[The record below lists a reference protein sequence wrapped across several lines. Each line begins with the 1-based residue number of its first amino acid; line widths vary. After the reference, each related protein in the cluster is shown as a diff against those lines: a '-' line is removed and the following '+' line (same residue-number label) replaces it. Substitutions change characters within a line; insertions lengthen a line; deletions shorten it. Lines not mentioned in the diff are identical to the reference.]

1 MDKRHGKP
9 QRDLAHAEQQRD
21 VVALKRAGLPFAD
34 IGQRLGISKSQAHR
48 AFYAALDRIVEPEVA
63 AMRAEQL
70 ARIELEREEA
80 LDIMGATHIVVSNGH
95 IVSPITGHDDDGD
108 PIYGDPL
115 IDQSPPLAAID
126 RLIKLDDQEAKLVGM
141 YPKTEVNLTGG
152 ITYQVVGLESTD
164 LM

>member
-1 MDKRHGKP
+1 MDTRHGKP
-9 QRDLAHAEQQRD
+9 ARDLAAAEQQRD
-21 VVALKRAGLPFAD
+21 VVALKRGGLSFAE

-48 AFYAALDRIVEPEVA
+48 AFYAALDRIVEPEVV

-80 LDIMGATHIVVSNGH
+80 LDIMGAEHLVVSNGH
-95 IVSPITGHDDDGD
+95 VVSPITGHDDEGD
-108 PIYGDPL
+108 PVYGDPL

-141 YPKTEVNLTGG
+141 YPKTEHNVSGGLT
-152 ITYQVVGLESTD
+152 YEFVGLTDED